1 MDNGRPER
9 VTLHISRTAGDTAAQ
24 RRAHAW
30 VYCNNEV
37 MNGGH
42 QQFLINST
50 GLIWKETLEFFDMVG
65 AVKFSNRSGKLVRAF
80 GGSIPFDRKERCDAF
95 DRLWDRDGG
104 RENDFM
110 RLLSRLDD
118 EYFKT
123 DISDRLLAMPESY
136 MRSHPQEFVLEGD
149 YEFFKAHIEQS

>member
-1 MDNGRPER
+1 
-9 VTLHISRTAGDTAAQ
+9 
-24 RRAHAW
+24 
-30 VYCNNEV
+30 
-37 MNGGH
+37 
-42 QQFLINST
+42 
-50 GLIWKETLEFFDMVG
+50 MVG

-80 GGSIPFDRKERCDAF
+80 
-95 DRLWDRDGG
+95 GG

-123 DISDRLLAMPESY
+123 DISDRLPAMPESY

-149 YEFFKAHIEQS
+149 YEFFKAHIEQN